1 MEMYHHQLWREKI
14 ADVGYRTFL
23 TMHDLSPHATVLY
36 ASDSID
42 DVLGYEPEEVVGKS
56 CFDYFHPEEL
66 PFARDIHGES
76 IQFDNAAVLS
86 YCRYVTIIYYQC

>member
-1 MEMYHHQLWREKI
+1 MSEVLTF
-14 ADVGYRTFL
+14 VYRTFL

-66 PFARDIHGES
+66 PFARDKHGES
-76 IQFDNAAVLS
+76 IKFDNAAVLS
-86 YCRYVTIIYYQC
+86 YCRYASVSYQR